1 MASKAFDYRT
11 LIGKRIYLIC
21 EIEIGTANHFRIC
34 TDEITIPGEGG
45 GLFSAGLAGFTFAD
59 EVQLFEFGASERS
72 IRIKAD
78 LDVDIA
84 ELIAKGADLT
94 SARASVYQWVE
105 GTDYADKR
113 PILVNGLVDKPS
125 YGERGESIRFSLK
138 SNLHDSIATYPAEKL
153 QIAATSEFT
162 DANKTHN
169 TWTDYEGTS
178 YPMIF
183 GRPGNNYAGE
193 VKTGSPAV
201 LGDRWI
207 IAGHR
212 CGAGLVSVHEQDYN
226 LTPFSLAVG
235 TDTDLQGNLYSYVD
249 IPVALINSTWG
260 ISPYYNAK
268 PFIKWPTTSF
278 SRESIRDEGKMM
290 RGAGE
295 ILEHFVDQA
304 GDIEWDSGRARVVLK
319 ELNQIKLDFAIT
331 EPIEI
336 WEWLRANLLPLAPVS
351 MVNAGS
357 GWYPIIVDR
366 SLSGNEPVAK
376 VNTDRDL
383 WDRTADVDYEFADRK
398 PRNSFRV
405 EYGVDVRSDKPIGS
419 AILSGD
425 TDESNSYVRA
435 SYARYG
441 AAPKQAEMTVI
452 SSEAEAQKVLAY
464 WSRIYGLPI
473 RFFEYVAGLEWA
485 WLRAG
490 MIVEI
495 TDPGL
500 HIENQPMLIQAVEW
514 SDEQAVGFRLAWLED
529 LPFDDRKV

>member
-153 QIAATSEFT
+153 QIKGDYLSGPAR
-162 DANKTHN
+162 THI
-169 TWTDYEGTS
+169 THARFEGQS

-183 GRPGNNYAGE
+183 GRPGNSLTGN
-193 VKTGSPAV
+193 VKPGSPAIR
-201 LGDRWI
+201 GDNWI

-212 CGAGLVSVHEQDYN
+212 CGSAQVI
-226 LTPFSLAVG
+226 AVEANVNKAQITAAVQ
-235 TDTDLQGNLYSYVD
+235 TDTDLLGTVYSYID
-249 IPVALINSTWG
+249 INSAIASTWG
-260 ISPYYNAK
+260 ITPHTDAEVY
-268 PFIKWPTTSF
+268 IKWPDPSF

-319 ELNQIKLDFAIT
+319 ELDQIKLDFAIT

-336 WEWLRANLLPLAPVS
+336 WEWLRANLLTLAPIS

-366 SLSGNEPVAK
+366 SLSGNDPVAK

-383 WDRTADVDYEFADRK
+383 WDRTSDVNYEFADRK

-405 EYGVDVRSDKPIGS
+405 EYGVDVREDGPIGATVLS
-419 AILSGD
+419 AEFE
-425 TDESNSYVRA
+425 ESNSYIRA
-435 SYARYG
+435 SHARYG
-441 AAPKQAEMTVI
+441 TAPKQAEMTVI

-500 HIENQPMLIQAVEW
+500 HIDNQPMLIQAVEW